1 MTRRFWYRRVV
12 LTFPLVA
19 ILAACSAVSTLAGG
33 KVEGTYENA
42 QGNASIEFLPDGKAH
57 FSLYGAGGDCTYKV
71 AGNKVT
77 VILED
82 EPIVF
87 TINDDG
93 SLSGPSQGYFA
104 RLKKKK

>member
-1 MTRRFWYRRVV
+1 MTRR
-12 LTFPLVA
+12 LCNSQ
-19 ILAACSAVSTLAGG
+19 LAFAFASLLALGACSAVPTLAGG

-42 QGNASIEFLPDGKAH
+42 QANASIEFMPGGKAH

-71 AGNKVT
+71 EGNKVT
-77 VILED
+77 VTIEK
-82 EPIVF
+82 EPVVF

-93 SLSGPSQGYFA
+93 SLSGPAEGYFS